1 MSLRATA
8 LAHGATFPFRQGEN
22 ALAKER
28 WEEALVLFRE
38 LDDPDGIG
46 RCIGELGAVAIAE
59 GDLDRAAAFYES
71 ALPLYREQV
80 TKGRLGV
87 ALSNLGA
94 IANLRRQPDV
104 AAGYFEEAL
113 HLQRLEQADD
123 GVAISLHN
131 LARSLIALERLDE
144 ARARLEESATIA
156 RRIGYREVM
165 AYCFGGMAELAMA
178 DDDPERAARA
188 LGAAENLF
196 SEIGSAMD
204 PDEDE
209 TQRRVL
215 SYVMERLGAERVD
228 ELRAPEARM
237 SMDELAPPQA

>member
-1 MSLRATA
+1 
-8 LAHGATFPFRQGEN
+8 
-22 ALAKER
+22 
-28 WEEALVLFRE
+28 
-38 LDDPDGIG
+38 
-46 RCIGELGAVAIAE
+46 
-59 GDLDRAAAFYES
+59 
-71 ALPLYREQV
+71 
-80 TKGRLGV
+80 
-87 ALSNLGA
+87 
-94 IANLRRQPDV
+94 
-104 AAGYFEEAL
+104 
-113 HLQRLEQADD
+113 
-123 GVAISLHN
+123 
-131 LARSLIALERLDE
+131 
-144 ARARLEESATIA
+144 
-156 RRIGYREVM
+156 M